1 MAAATRLNPEE
12 NREDLPTYLSSRV
25 PETLFYM
32 LLSNMLDQTERQ
44 TNGKTSGISY
54 TDTSL
59 HSGFKH
65 LYRRRIWCF

>member
-32 LLSNMLDQTERQ
+32 LLSDMMVQRERE
-44 TNGKTSGISY
+44 TDNGKTFGISY
-54 TDTSL
+54 IDTS
-59 HSGFKH
+59 
-65 LYRRRIWCF
+65 